1 MRGRGLMVAGVVGVI
16 MALTP
21 AAKAQFSPYG
31 IIGAA
36 TAPLRYML
44 GRYGHFPYSYLHRH
58 RAQPAAHA
66 AANAPPPQ
74 TLPAAEPRLARLGPP
89 AWPSAYMDLL
99 GTVFWPDVFAGR
111 LKDSGFDVIADTII
125 GPFVVSA
132 RPAATTGSAAPD
144 SAADCDTPA
153 AEQDKWPQAQIEQ
166 TAQLSGPP
174 REALEKFQAA
184 VVQSTKSVKIDC
196 RNPNEM
202 APPERLGA
210 LIQSLW
216 AVHDTGLFV
225 RGALQ
230 AFTQS
235 LSAQQRAAF
244 ATTLNA
250 TPQQASGTADGASK
264 EMQACAAQNIGEAER
279 MIRQIEQR
287 VRPNKDQVASLDNL
301 RKVST
306 NMAKLLAGPCARPVP
321 GDPLTRLD
329 AADEQL
335 TTLNYAAT
343 AVQIAFGD
351 FYGRLDE
358 QQKARLNSAGR

>member
-1 MRGRGLMVAGVVGVI
+1 MRGRGLVVAGVVGLT

-36 TAPLRYML
+36 TAPLRHML
-44 GRYGHFPYSYLHRH
+44 GRYGHFPYSYLHRR
-58 RAQPAAHA
+58 RAAPDARAVT
-66 AANAPPPQ
+66 NAPPPQ
-74 TLPAAEPRLARLGPP
+74 APPAAEPRLARLGPP

-111 LKDSGFDVIADTII
+111 LKESGFDVIADTIV
-125 GPFVVSA
+125 GPFAAPA
-132 RPAATTGSAAPD
+132 RPAATTGSAAAD
-144 SAADCDTPA
+144 SAADCDTPT

-196 RNPNEM
+196 RNANEM
-202 APPERLGA
+202 APPDRLGA

-216 AVHDTGLFV
+216 AVHDAGLFL
-225 RGALQ
+225 RGPLQ
-230 AFTQS
+230 AFTET

-244 ATTLNA
+244 ATTPNA
-250 TPQQASGTADGASK
+250 TPQQASGTANGPSK

-287 VRPNKDQVASLDNL
+287 VRPGKDQVASLDNL
-301 RKVST
+301 RKTST

-321 GDPLTRLD
+321 DDPLARLD

-358 QQKARLNSAGR
+358 QQKVRLNSAGR